1 MPGPTAGR
9 RRRSGKIDNT
19 TLLYAGIYLAAVFIS
34 SLSQV
39 LLKKAA
45 GREYKNPLAQYLNPL
60 VILAYTVF
68 VGATLLCML
77 AYKEIPLSLGPVLE
91 ATSYLYVTFF
101 GVTIF
106 GEKLGRQKVLAL
118 ALILAGIGIYAM
130 G

>member
-1 MPGPTAGR
+1 M
-9 RRRSGKIDNT
+9 DNT

-45 GREYKNPLAQYLNPL
+45 GREYKNPLAQYLNPP

-118 ALILAGIGIYAM
+118 ALILAGIGIYAL